1 MSPTWPTLRRI
12 ERLRSILTSLRLIG
26 VDTYR
31 SWRAHRTIRLGA
43 SLAYYGLFAVVPLL
57 AISLAVAGLV
67 IDERDVEEVLASLFG
82 NIVDGDGTQFATQ
95 VTDSLSSTVDLGAIG
110 LFGVG
115 SLLLT
120 ASLVFVAL
128 QDAFDTIWEV
138 PVTKGTW
145 AGVRRRLVAFA
156 VVLLTGGF
164 LIASFAVISIT
175 NLIRTIVPGSGAFVQ
190 VSADLLA
197 SAGTG
202 VLMAVVITALFH
214 FLTRDGLP
222 WQVSLTGGVVT
233 ALVLGIGNRLF
244 VEYMRRFGASSL
256 VGAAGSLL
264 VGLTWLY
271 AVAQIILAG
280 AELTRTLQRHHELR
294 TVEPPEASSR

>member
-1 MSPTWPTLRRI
+1 MRRI
-12 ERLRSILTSLRLIG
+12 FAALRQVV
-26 VDTYR
+26 VDTYH

-67 IDERDVEEVLASLFG
+67 INEADVEEALASVFG
-82 NIVDGDGTQFATQ
+82 NIVDGDGEQFATQ
-95 VTDSLSSTVDLGAIG
+95 VTDSLTTTVDAGGLG
-110 LFGVG
+110 LFGIA

-128 QDAFDTIWEV
+128 QDAFDTIWEM

-156 VVLLTGGF
+156 VVLLAGGF
-164 LIASFAVISIT
+164 VIASFAVVSIT
-175 NLIRTIVPGSGAFVQ
+175 NLIRTIVPGSGTFVQ
-190 VSADLLA
+190 ISADLLA
-197 SAGTG
+197 SVGTS
-202 VLMAVVITALFH
+202 VLLAAVITALFH
-214 FLTRDGLP
+214 FLTREGLP
-222 WQVSLTGGVVT
+222 WRVSVTGGIVT

-256 VGAAGSLL
+256 VGAAGSVL

-280 AELTRTLQRHHELR
+280 AELTRTLQRHHEQR
-294 TVEPPEASSR
+294 SVEPSAVSSR